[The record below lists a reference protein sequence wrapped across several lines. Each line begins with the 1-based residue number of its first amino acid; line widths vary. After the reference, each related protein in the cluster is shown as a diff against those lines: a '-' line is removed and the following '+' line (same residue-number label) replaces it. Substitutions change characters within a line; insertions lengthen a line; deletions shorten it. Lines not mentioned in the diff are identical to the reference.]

1 MTATKC
7 PFCSKAQLE
16 SDDERAMQACR
27 DCATTIGII
36 PMPPSRRPPT
46 PCARCNHTTFIR
58 VIPREHSSRRSGDGN
73 AQISVP
79 MYVTHTPT
87 KYDGFFGKRVEEV
100 EIEKKGVGLLETYIC
115 KKCGF
120 VEWYCIDTH
129 NIPIGPHTMTEEI
142 DYAARGDTP
151 YR

>member
-1 MTATKC
+1 M
-7 PFCSKAQLE
+7 
-16 SDDERAMQACR
+16 
-27 DCATTIGII
+27 
-36 PMPPSRRPPT
+36 
-46 PCARCNHTTFIR
+46 
-58 VIPREHSSRRSGDGN
+58 
-73 AQISVP
+73 
-79 MYVTHTPT
+79 
-87 KYDGFFGKRVEEV
+87 
-100 EIEKKGVGLLETYIC
+100 GLLETYIC